1 MAIYKTADEI
11 IGKTPL
17 LELTHLEEKF
27 DLKARLLAKLEYL
40 NPAGSVKDRIAKAM
54 LDAAEAD
61 GKLTKDSVII
71 EPTSGNTG
79 IGLASVA
86 AARGYRMLIVMPETM
101 SVERRQLVKAY
112 GAELV
117 LTEGAKGMKGAIA
130 KAQELAEE
138 IPNSFV
144 PSQFTNSANPKVHFE
159 TTGPE
164 IYADTDGKVDF
175 FVAGVGTGGTISGVG
190 EYLKSK
196 NPKVKVVAV
205 EPATSA
211 VLSTGVPGSHKI
223 QGIGAGFVPDTL
235 NTKIYDEIV
244 TVTNDAAFETG
255 RLIGRNEGI
264 LVGISSGA
272 ALWAAIQ
279 VAKRPENVGKTIV
292 VLFPDTGDR
301 YLSTPLFAEA
311 GTAGGKER
319 TVL

>member
-61 GKLTKDSVII
+61 GRLTKDSVII

-79 IGLASVA
+79 IGLACVA
-86 AARGYRMLIVMPETM
+86 AARGYRILIVMPETM

-112 GAELV
+112 GAKLV
-117 LTEGAKGMKGAIA
+117 LTEGTKGMKGAIA
-130 KAQELAEE
+130 KAQELAAE
-138 IPNSFV
+138 IPNSFM
-144 PSQFTNSANPKVHFE
+144 PSQFTNPANPKVHFE

-196 NPKVKVVAV
+196 NPEVKVVAV

-211 VLSTGVPGSHKI
+211 VLSAGVPGSHKI

-244 TVTNDAAFETG
+244 TVTNEAAFETG

-279 VAKRPENVGKTIV
+279 VAKRPENEGKTIV

-301 YLSTPLFAEA
+301 YLSTPLFSEA

-319 TVL
+319 MVL